1 MNKQEIKLVK
11 EYILENVQGD
21 PFILAKGY
29 KPALENLINY
39 LGIGADYY
47 SDQIRVELKQ
57 AIKEAK
63 GE

>member
-29 KPALENLINY
+29 KPALENIINY
-39 LGIGADYY
+39 LGIGTDYY